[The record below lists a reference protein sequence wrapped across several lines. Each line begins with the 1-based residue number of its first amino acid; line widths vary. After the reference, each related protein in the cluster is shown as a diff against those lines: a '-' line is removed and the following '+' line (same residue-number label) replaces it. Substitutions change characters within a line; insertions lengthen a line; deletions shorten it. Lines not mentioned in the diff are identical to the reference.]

1 MLSSIASA
9 FAVLKQASDV
19 LQSFQN
25 AKTEM
30 EIHQKTTELYGII
43 SSIYPELI
51 STQEAHAA
59 AKSRIAELEGE
70 IARQKDWEAE
80 KQRYTLHQHPLGALT
95 YRLKEAQPDGAPVYD
110 LCTNCYQEG
119 IKSILQYAGASGFV
133 VRHQCPRCHT
143 EFLTGKVHFQA

>member
-9 FAVLKQASDV
+9 FAALKQASDV

-30 EIHQKTTELYGII
+30 EVHQKTTELYGII

-70 IARQKDWEAE
+70 SARQKDWEAE
-80 KQRYTLHQHPLGALT
+80 KQR
-95 YRLKEAQPDGAPVYD
+95 
-110 LCTNCYQEG
+110 
-119 IKSILQYAGASGFV
+119 
-133 VRHQCPRCHT
+133 
-143 EFLTGKVHFQA
+143 